1 MEKKIQHARNYGLD
15 LLRMI
20 AMLMVV
26 VLHILG
32 KGGVLSACEPL
43 SGQYEL
49 LWFLEIAAYCAC
61 NCYALISGYVI
72 VDSKFRYSN
81 IIALWLRIAFYTVG
95 ITVLFAFFMPETVGA
110 DAWKMAI
117 FPVMTKR
124 YWYVTAYFCLFFFIP
139 LINSAIDKMSQIQL
153 KQLIVALVVMFSI
166 LQTLFRN
173 DVFGTASGYSPLW
186 LIALYIMGAYIKKYN
201 AFETLGAPKALLGY
215 VICITITWVVKWNI
229 EAGSQTVLG
238 EMKNGNI
245 LVSYMSP
252 TILGAGICLFLFFKK
267 IRIGR
272 GMQKVVKLFA
282 PAAFSVYLIHA
293 QLQIWTYV
301 IADGF
306 SSYASFPA
314 AMAGAAVLGTAVSI
328 YIVCSLVDLVREFIF
343 RMVNV
348 KGKLVRIEDRIR
360 DRCV

>member
-49 LWFLEIAAYCAC
+49 LWFLE
-61 NCYALISGYVI
+61 
-72 VDSKFRYSN
+72 
-81 IIALWLRIAFYTVG
+81 
-95 ITVLFAFFMPETVGA
+95 TVLFAFFMPETVGA

-229 EAGSQTVLG
+229 
-238 EMKNGNI
+238 
-245 LVSYMSP
+245 
-252 TILGAGICLFLFFKK
+252 
-267 IRIGR
+267 
-272 GMQKVVKLFA
+272 
-282 PAAFSVYLIHA
+282 
-293 QLQIWTYV
+293 
-301 IADGF
+301 
-306 SSYASFPA
+306 
-314 AMAGAAVLGTAVSI
+314 
-328 YIVCSLVDLVREFIF
+328 
-343 RMVNV
+343 
-348 KGKLVRIEDRIR
+348 
-360 DRCV
+360 